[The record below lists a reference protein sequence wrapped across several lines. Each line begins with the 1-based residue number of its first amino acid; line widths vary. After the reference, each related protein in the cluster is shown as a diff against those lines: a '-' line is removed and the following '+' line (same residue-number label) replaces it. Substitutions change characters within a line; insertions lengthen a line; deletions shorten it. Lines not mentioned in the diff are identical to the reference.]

1 MQREIDEM
9 KEQQNNSLW
18 CDSPLQNSGQNKRTS
33 RENFFAGN
41 GISQFA
47 DPGTPLSL
55 GLQTTPWRPKY
66 KPVSLPKYNVY
77 GNSRQFL
84 MSYEATATGGDDVA
98 LAKSFII
105 ACEGQVLN

>member
-41 GISQFA
+41 GIS
-47 DPGTPLSL
+47 
-55 GLQTTPWRPKY
+55 
-66 KPVSLPKYNVY
+66 
-77 GNSRQFL
+77 
-84 MSYEATATGGDDVA
+84 
-98 LAKSFII
+98 
-105 ACEGQVLN
+105 